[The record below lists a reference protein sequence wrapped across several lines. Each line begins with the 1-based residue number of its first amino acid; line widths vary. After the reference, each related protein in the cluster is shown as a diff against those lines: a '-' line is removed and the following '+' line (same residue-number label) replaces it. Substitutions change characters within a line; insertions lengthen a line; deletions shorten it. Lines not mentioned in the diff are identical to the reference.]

1 MRINKGLIIT
11 IISLL
16 IFSSFP
22 LTGFAEEN
30 TDNEVDGSNEST
42 GMFSTKDE
50 VIYGRLDG
58 HGKINNVYVVN
69 TFHTTKAGKI
79 VDYGDYADI
88 RNLTDLSAIDQTNG
102 NEIHFQADEGDFYY
116 QGELTNLVL
125 PWDISIDYVVDGKK
139 VNTSE
144 LAGQTGALEI
154 QITTTQ
160 NKTVDSTF
168 FENYLMQISIS
179 FDPTIFSN
187 IQAPK
192 GTEANEGKNKLV
204 TFSVMPDTE
213 EELIISADVE
223 KLEMDPINI
232 SAIPANIA
240 IENPDI
246 GDMKDE
252 MQELADAIS
261 EINSGVADLSD
272 GISELNN
279 GTTKL
284 SNGSSDYS
292 AGISEL
298 DQGSGE
304 LVNGSKEIR
313 NALQQI
319 SKELEGGAEIP
330 DLGNMTE
337 LPDLGNMTEL
347 PDGLKEIAE
356 GLRGSAVG
364 LEDLSEGYSEAY
376 DALDGAIKEIPN
388 GDDDGQYIQEQIGA
402 LYQSDADPDFVD
414 QLTKTYEAAQKIKHT
429 HGAVSGG
436 FTAVTGALENIAG
449 PLYAM
454 ADQLETIA
462 TGIESAMENLDQLD
476 ALTDLQKGLST
487 LASEYSAFH
496 NGLVDYTEGVHSL
509 ATNYQ
514 NLDSGIKELS
524 SGTAELADGADQLY
538 DGTSELESATNDIP
552 EEMQS
557 EIDKLLEEYDNKDFK
572 PVSFVSDKNENVDVV
587 QFVLQTESIE
597 IEKPEEIVEAKEE
610 EKGVWERFLDLF
622 R

>member
-1 MRINKGLIIT
+1 MRINKGWVIT

-16 IFSSFP
+16 LFSSFP
-22 LTGFAEEN
+22 VTSLAEEN
-30 TDNEVDGSNEST
+30 TDNVDT
-42 GMFSTKDE
+42 GKYSTKDE
-50 VIYGRLDG
+50 VIYGKLDG
-58 HGKINNVYVVN
+58 HGKINNMYVVN

-79 VDYGDYADI
+79 IDYGDYADI
-88 RNLTDLSAIDQTNG
+88 RNLTDLSAIEQTNG
-102 NEIHFQADEGDFYY
+102 NEVHFQADEGDFYY

-125 PWDISIDYVVDGKK
+125 PWDISIDYVLDGKK
-139 VNTSE
+139 VNASE

-154 QITTTQ
+154 QITTTE

-168 FENYLMQISIS
+168 FENYLMQISVS
-179 FDPTIFSN
+179 LDPTIFSN

-192 GTEANEGKNKLV
+192 GTEANEGKNKMV

-223 KLEMDPINI
+223 NLEMDPINI

-252 MQELADAIS
+252 MQELADGIA

-272 GISELNN
+272 GIAELND

-284 SNGSSDYS
+284 SSGSSDYA
-292 AGISEL
+292 AGMTQL
-298 DQGSGE
+298 DQSSGE

-319 SKELEGGAEIP
+319 SEELEGGAEIP
-330 DLGNMTE
+330 DLGDMTE
-337 LPDLGNMTEL
+337 LPK
-347 PDGLKEIAE
+347 GLTQIAE
-356 GLRGSAVG
+356 GLRESAGG
-364 LEDLSEGYSEAY
+364 LEELSEGYSEAY
-376 DALDGAIKEIPN
+376 NALKEAIEEIPD
-388 GDDDGQYIQEQIGA
+388 GDNDEQYMQEQIGA

-414 QLTKTYEAAQKIKHT
+414 RLTKTYAAAQKIKYT
-429 HGAVSGG
+429 HEAVSGG
-436 FTAVTGALENIAG
+436 FTAVTGALESIAG
-449 PLYAM
+449 PLYEM

-476 ALTDLQKGLST
+476 ALTELQKGLST

-496 NGLVDYTEGVHSL
+496 NGLVEYTDGVHSL

-514 NLDSGIKELS
+514 DLDSGIKELS
-524 SGTAELADGADQLY
+524 NGTAELADGAGQLH
-538 DGTSELESATNDIP
+538 DGTSELESATSDIP

-557 EIDKLLEEYDNKDFK
+557 EIDKLLEEYENKDFE
-572 PVSFVSDKNENVDVV
+572 PVSFVSDKNEKVDVV

-597 IEKPEEIVEAKEE
+597 IDKPEEVENKEE
-610 EKGVWERFLDLF
+610 EKKGVWERFLDLF

>member
-1 MRINKGLIIT
+1 MRINKGWIIT

-22 LTGFAEEN
+22 ITSFAEEN
-30 TDNEVDGSNEST
+30 TDNEDSIDEST
-42 GMFSTKDE
+42 GKFSMKDE
-50 VIYGRLDG
+50 VIYGKLNG
-58 HGKINNVYVVN
+58 HGKINNMYVVN
-69 TFHTTKAGKI
+69 TFHTTEPGKI
-79 VDYGDYADI
+79 VDYGNYTDI

-102 NEIHFQADEGDFYY
+102 NEVHFQADEGDFYY

-125 PWDISIDYVVDGKK
+125 PWDISIDYVLDGKK
-139 VNTSE
+139 VNMSE

-160 NKTVDSTF
+160 NKAVDSTF
-168 FENYLMQISIS
+168 FENYLMQISVS

-192 GTEANEGKNKLV
+192 GTEANEGKNKLF

-223 KLEMDPINI
+223 NLEMDPINI

-252 MQELADAIS
+252 MQELADAIG

-272 GISELNN
+272 GIAELNN

-292 AGISEL
+292 AGMSQL

-304 LVNGSKEIR
+304 LVYGSKEIR

-330 DLGNMTE
+330 DLGDMTE
-337 LPDLGNMTEL
+337 LPE
-347 PDGLKEIAE
+347 GLKQIAE
-356 GLRGSAVG
+356 GLRGAAAR
-364 LEDLSEGYSEAY
+364 LEELSEGYNGAY
-376 DALDGAIKEIPN
+376 DALNGAIEEIPN
-388 GDDDGQYIQEQIGA
+388 GGLDEQYIQEQIGA

-414 QLTKTYEAAQKIKHT
+414 QLTKTYEAAQKVKHIYKAPESEQLFA
-429 HGAVSGG
+429 AVSGMLAEMPG
-436 FTAVTGALENIAG
+436 QLNM
-449 PLYAM
+449 M
-454 ADQLETIA
+454 AEPLETMA

-496 NGLVDYTEGVHSL
+496 NGLVEYTEGVHSL

-524 SGTAELADGADQLY
+524 SGTAELADGASQLH
-538 DGTSELESATNDIP
+538 DGTSELESATSDIP

-572 PVSFVSDKNENVDVV
+572 PVSFVSDKNESVGVV

-597 IEKPEEIVEAKEE
+597 IEKPEENENKKEE
-610 EKGVWERFLDLF
+610 KKGVWERFLDLF